1 MVRDMKQ
8 KNKVLEIVKSV
19 AIALAL
25 PAAMFVIMELLVYS
39 FQGSHVISTSLDVK
53 NLIRGAGISAAIA
66 FALSMN
72 LTSGRM
78 DLSLGSQRVAGTI
91 VGGVIAARLGL
102 GGPWVLICAIICGLA
117 FGAGVG
123 ILYVTLRIP
132 PMVLGIG
139 MACIY
144 ECIGF
149 AVTEGVGLRLVGT
162 KGVEQLSDV
171 NFTIVVIT
179 VIVVVMLVLM
189 TYTKF
194 SYKFRAV
201 RGSQAIARNAGIN
214 VFVNVAVC
222 YTVAGALVA
231 VSGVLDAAFAG
242 AMPASMGLTS
252 NGSVMSN
259 MFAMMIGCSFLS
271 KYINQSIGIVSA
283 AVALRIFSMGLTC
296 FNVSDAVSGCINMAL
311 FIAFLIYQANNYR
324 IDQAKADRKRI
335 AKARAMKQQRA
346 AVL

>member
-1 MVRDMKQ
+1 MKQ
-8 KNKVLEIVKSV
+8 KNKILEILKGVG
-19 AIALAL
+19 IAMAL
-25 PAAMFVIMELLVYS
+25 PVAMFIIMEFFVS
-39 FQGSHVISTSLDVK
+39 FFQDSHVINSGLDVK

-91 VGGVIAARLGL
+91 VGGVVAARLGL
-102 GGPWVLICAIICGLA
+102 GGAWVLVFAIF
-117 FGAGVG
+117 FGMIFGGIVG

-149 AVTEGVGLRLVGT
+149 AVTDGVGLRLVGT
-162 KGVEQLSDV
+162 AGVDHLSDS
-171 NFTIVVIT
+171 NFTIAIIT
-179 VIVVVMLVLM
+179 IIVGVMLVLM
-189 TYTKF
+189 TYTTF

-201 RGSQAIARNAGIN
+201 RGSQVIARNAGIN
-214 VFVNVAVC
+214 VFVNVAIC
-222 YTVAGALVA
+222 YTAAGVLVA

-242 AMPASMGLTS
+242 SMSASMGLTS

-271 KYINQSIGIVSA
+271 RYINQSIGIVSA
-283 AVALRIFSMGLTC
+283 AVALRIFGMGLTC
-296 FNVSDAVSGCINMAL
+296 FNVSDAMSGCINMAL
-311 FIAFLIYQANNYR
+311 FIAFLVYQANSYR
-324 IDQAKADRKRI
+324 IKQARTDKQRI
-335 AKARAMKQQRA
+335 AKAHERKQLRAS
-346 AVL
+346 V